1 MQERSKRGKL
11 LLFLKGSE
19 DKMTK
24 QCTMKEAFV
33 KRKLDEFQPGWR
45 NGEDITA
52 ETKQKIREYVASKM
66 PEEFK
71 DDAACLTDYSIR
83 NMANKIRERENLPKP
98 KRTNKGN
105 AKVAVTEPS
114 NSEGQE
120 LKTQNN
126 TDNKESSCQQNQGEK
141 SSTTFTFD
149 SLKNVIKYLVDKYS
163 LEAVKKALAE
173 SQGITL

>member
-1 MQERSKRGKL
+1 
-11 LLFLKGSE
+11 
-19 DKMTK
+19 MTK

-33 KRKLDEFQPGWR
+33 ERKLDEFQPGWR
-45 NGEDITA
+45 DGEDISA
-52 ETKQKIREYVASKM
+52 ETKQKIREYVASRM

-98 KRTNKGN
+98 KKTNKGN

-114 NSEGQE
+114 NSEAIQE
-120 LKTQNN
+120 VKTQND
-126 TDNKESSCQQNQGEK
+126 TDNKDSFCQQNQGEK
-141 SSTTFTFD
+141 SSTTIRFD
-149 SLKNVIKYLVDKYS
+149 SLVNIIRYLVDKYT

-173 SQGITL
+173 SQGIA